1 MTSKLISVRED
12 IYLKLKKLKKP
23 EESFS
28 DLLERMLKT
37 REKNPL
43 KYFGIAKDLPKEIL
57 DEFKE
62 SVLKAKKEYAENQA
76 KRFKE
81 LWGNENDNS

>member
-1 MTSKLISVRED
+1 MTSKMISVRED

-23 EESFS
+23 SESFS
-28 DLLERMLKT
+28 ELFERMIKA

-57 DEFKE
+57 EDFEQM
-62 SVLKAKKEYAENQA
+62 VLKAKIENAKNQE

-81 LWGNENDNS
+81 LWGK